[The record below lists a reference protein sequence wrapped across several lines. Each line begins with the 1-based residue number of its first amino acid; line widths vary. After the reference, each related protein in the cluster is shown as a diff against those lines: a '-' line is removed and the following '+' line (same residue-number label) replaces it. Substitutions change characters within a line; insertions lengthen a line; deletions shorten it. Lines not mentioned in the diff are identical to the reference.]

1 MVFLPCVNAACT
13 NEEKA
18 ELNSLAAKVKAN
30 YEEAQRIINPED
42 YTIPDAIYGK
52 EEAESYV
59 AYEDYFKINILNI
72 TDKIKVEISNNY
84 DMTSRTYT
92 YQDTQDGVV
101 SLDWDGIDA
110 VTTFTIKVYADGEAN
125 CTTDALRTLYVT
137 TPRYNGYSL
146 YDVCEKAKE
155 LDVCQK
161 YVTFKDLDYY
171 VFMERVE
178 KYLEKDSD
186 SKTKTKDFFKENK
199 KTIII
204 GSVALIVVAGVVV
217 AVIMKKRSS
226 EI

>member
-1 MVFLPCVNAACT
+1 M
-13 NEEKA
+13 
-18 ELNSLAAKVKAN
+18 
-30 YEEAQRIINPED
+30 
-42 YTIPDAIYGK
+42 
-52 EEAESYV
+52 
-59 AYEDYFKINILNI
+59 
-72 TDKIKVEISNNY
+72 
-84 DMTSRTYT
+84 
-92 YQDTQDGVV
+92 
-101 SLDWDGIDA
+101 
-110 VTTFTIKVYADGEAN
+110 TTFTIKVYADGDAN

-137 TPRYNGYSL
+137 TPRYNDYSS

-178 KYLEKDSD
+178 KYLEKGEG
-186 SKTKTKDFFKENK
+186 SKSATKDFFKENK